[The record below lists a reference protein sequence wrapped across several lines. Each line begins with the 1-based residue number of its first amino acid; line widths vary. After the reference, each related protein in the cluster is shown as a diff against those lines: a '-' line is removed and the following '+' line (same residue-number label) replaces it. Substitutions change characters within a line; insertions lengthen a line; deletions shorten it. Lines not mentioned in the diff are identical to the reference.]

1 MRRID
6 FLKQEAA
13 KLGISNEK
21 AKTYGSLARTS
32 TWEKVIECHTP
43 SPEPKQLVGVNRLQL
58 QPPRII
64 CPTCLARHADICY
77 RCKGSGRIFNL
88 VRFRA
93 GYIGTATLPA
103 GCL

>member
-6 FLKQEAA
+6 VLKGRATQ
-13 KLGISNEK
+13 LGIPTLEVK
-21 AKTYGSLARTS
+21 KFGSLSKTS
-32 TWEKVIECHTP
+32 TWEAAIAAHTP
-43 SPEPKQLVGVNRLQL
+43 IPPKQLAGVNRLQL
-58 QPPRII
+58 PPGRII
-64 CPTCLARHADICY
+64 CPSCLGKHSSICY
-77 RCKGSGRIFNL
+77 RCEGSGQIFNL